1 MSDVNPRRRYA
12 SPLREESALRTRA
25 AIVNAALELFVEQG
39 YAATTIDQI
48 AARAEVSKPTV
59 FAVGSKAHL
68 LKLAR
73 DLAIAGDHDPTPIA
87 QRPSHLDV
95 ANAPDSEQ
103 ALRRFARLSAGIA
116 SRFSAI
122 NGVLQQ
128 ARTSA
133 PELAELWRVSEQ
145 ERLTAA
151 RHIISVVTAK
161 GPLKPGLD
169 ADAAADILWL
179 LMAPDQ
185 HQRLV
190 GERGWTFERYAEWYA
205 DTMVTLL
212 LP

>member
-1 MSDVNPRRRYA
+1 MSDVKPRRYT
-12 SPLREESALRTRA
+12 SPVREESAQRTRA
-25 AIVNAALELFVEQG
+25 AIVTAALQLFVEQG

-48 AARAEVSKPTV
+48 AALAQVTKPTV
-59 FAVGSKAHL
+59 FAVGSKAQL

-73 DLAIAGDHDPTPIA
+73 DTAIAGDNDPTPMA
-87 QRPSHLDV
+87 QRPSYLDFV
-95 ANAPDSEQ
+95 NAPDPEQ

-116 SRFSAI
+116 GRFSAVDD
-122 NGVLQQ
+122 VLRQ

-151 RHIISVVTAK
+151 RRVISVVSTK

-169 ADAAADILWL
+169 PDTAADVLWL

-190 GERGWTFERYAEWYA
+190 GQRGWTLERYAQWYA